1 MHVFNAFLLGDVTT
15 LFDWLESN
23 VGDFEYESPKH
34 PPEPHSYYFERRG
47 AGWRFKYITTL
58 NHMDVYPDDFVHK
71 QWHVVG
77 AESFDVRH
85 YSVVE
90 LDSDADAVMFKLRWT
105 GHASI

>member
-1 MHVFNAFLLGDVTT
+1 
-15 LFDWLESN
+15 
-23 VGDFEYESPKH
+23 
-34 PPEPHSYYFERRG
+34 
-47 AGWRFKYITTL
+47 
-58 NHMDVYPDDFVHK
+58 MDVYPDDFVHK